1 MCRIYTVN
9 YEAIIMIT
17 WWLECVV
24 TAVTD
29 AAADNDD
36 DAQNGQLC
44 IPEIHT
50 NNTA

>member
-1 MCRIYTVN
+1 
-9 YEAIIMIT
+9 
-17 WWLECVV
+17 VV